1 MKGLALALI
10 ILAVGVTASAFQAA
24 RSPEQIPPQSVEAR
38 KAQAEYDQAMRAAL
52 AEFERAKSDAAI
64 KRKQSLNV
72 AFELAMKANNL
83 DEAIR
88 IRSAVNSEGPQSPQT
103 PAVTPEVAADEN
115 ILLNKEWRRFAIGD
129 HGECSITF
137 RPNGKL
143 DAVKTSW
150 SGWKLD
156 GRTLVLM
163 KGNKEA
169 DRFQLRTDTPVF
181 YSPGAL
187 GGKDSLI
194 LVPDTI
200 QEPAAKR

>member
-1 MKGLALALI
+1 MKSLALI

-24 RSPEQIPPQSVEAR
+24 RSPEQTPPQSVEAR
-38 KAQAEYDQAMRAAL
+38 KAQAEYDQAMRAAS

-72 AFELAMKANNL
+72 ALELAMKANNL

-88 IRSAVNSEGPQSPQT
+88 IRSAINSEGPQSPV
-103 PAVTPEVAADEN
+103 VTPEAGGDEN
-115 ILLNKEWRRFAIGD
+115 ILLNKQWRRFGIGD

-143 DAVKTSW
+143 DAVKTTW
-150 SGWKLD
+150 SGWKLE

-163 KGNKEA
+163 KGNKES

-181 YSPGAL
+181 HSPGAL

-200 QEPAAKR
+200 QKAAKK